1 MPIPFI
7 FYVIENGVP
16 PWLVENVWS
25 IAKISAAAATLV
37 LIRLYIAGAKNTSER
52 DMHGKVI
59 MMTGGTSGIGAHTAY
74 ELAKRGAQLILLTQN
89 SLGESY
95 VADYVHDL
103 RIRTKNDLIYA
114 EKVDLSSLHS
124 VRQFATRWID
134 NTPPRRLDA
143 ILLCGAALT
152 PPGNARR
159 ITGDGLE
166 ESWQVN
172 FLSNFH
178 LLSILGPAI
187 KVQPFDRD
195 VRIIYTTCSSYIS
208 SPNLSDS
215 SLMLTK
221 KQWTPGNA
229 YAKSKLAMMTF
240 LSSFQKHLDAHKR
253 PDGLPMNS
261 RVIIVDPGFSRT
273 PGTRRW
279 LTRGSL
285 WGLFLYLISY
295 IVPWL
300 LLKSPEE
307 ASQSILYACMD
318 QSLGANMS
326 GVPAGQVRLVKECMV
341 VDYARKDIND
351 EDAAKKLWQESDKLI
366 EKVEKEQALL
376 RARQKKEDK
385 QKEKEEEAKCKLEEI
400 DGLVQAIKKG
410 KKSEALKT
418 KQRKKGK
425 TVSFMDSSDDKK

>member
-7 FYVIENGVP
+7 FYVIDHGAP
-16 PWLVENVWS
+16 PWLANNFLTMIKV
-25 IAKISAAAATLV
+25 AAAVGLLTLV
-37 LIRLYIAGAKNTSER
+37 RLYAAGAKNTSER
-52 DMHGKVI
+52 DMHGKVVL
-59 MMTGGTSGIGAHTAY
+59 MTGGTSGIGAHTAF

-103 RIRTKNDLIYA
+103 RTRSKNDLIYA
-114 EKVDLSSLHS
+114 EKVDFSSLHS

-134 NTPPRRLDA
+134 NTPARRLDS
-143 ILLCGAALT
+143 IILCGAAMT
-152 PPGNARR
+152 PPGNPRR
-159 ITGDGLE
+159 LTGDGLE

-178 LLSILGPAI
+178 LLSILAPAI

-195 VRIIYTTCSSYIS
+195 VRIIYTTCSSYIAS
-208 SPNLSDS
+208 ETLSEGPLVLSKKEWSPG
-215 SLMLTK
+215 K
-221 KQWTPGNA
+221 A

-240 LSSFQKHLDAHKR
+240 LNFFQKHLDAHKR
-253 PDGLPMNS
+253 PDGLPMNA
-261 RVIIVDPGFSRT
+261 RVIIVDPGFART

-285 WGLFLYLISY
+285 WGLFLYLIGY
-295 IVPWL
+295 FLPWL
-300 LLKSPEE
+300 LLKSPQE
-307 ASQSILYACMD
+307 ASQSILHACMD

-326 GVPAGQVRLVKECMV
+326 GTPGGQVRLVKECMQ
-341 VDYARKDIND
+341 VDYARKDIGI
-351 EDAAKKLWQESDKLI
+351 EETAKRLWQESDKLI
-366 EKVEKEQALL
+366 EKTEKEQALV
-376 RARQKKEDK
+376 RARQKKEEEER
-385 QKEKEEEAKCKLEEI
+385 EKEQEAKRRLEEI

-410 KKSEALKT
+410 KKSDAAKA

-425 TVSFMDSSDDKK
+425 TVSFMDVGDSKK